1 MYLKSLGQSYTGI
14 PIPDTLKNQ
23 CSYPYSSK
31 LLVKY
36 FIKMSKNFDWFLC
49 TIFFFQTKIFLPIP
63 YDRFCKI
70 TKKDLTNRRVLYVLS
85 NRKQTLWHK
94 RQRKFRSS
102 NLSINRDIIYLCL
115 YMVKILFY
123 LFWVWSI
130 YSKFYK
136 NDFTIFIRILNYRK
150 QTLQYALHNNRIGYD
165 N

>member
-1 MYLKSLGQSYTGI
+1 MFLPVQLKASRQI
-14 PIPDTLKNQ
+14 FHKN
-23 CSYPYSSK
+23 
-31 LLVKY
+31 VK
-36 FIKMSKNFDWFLC
+36 KFLC

-136 NDFTIFIRILNYRK
+136 NDFTIYIRILNYRK